1 MASTGGSVR
10 SSSSESGR
18 RSWAKG
24 LVCKSPEEAV
34 LADGCKMADH
44 TEMVSELIGTGNT
57 ALREMPL
64 KQLLCKLNENEEV
77 GMGADV
83 VVDEV

>member
-1 MASTGGSVR
+1 
-10 SSSSESGR
+10 
-18 RSWAKG
+18 
-24 LVCKSPEEAV
+24 
-34 LADGCKMADH
+34 
-44 TEMVSELIGTGNT
+44 MVSELIGTGNT